1 MKYIDLRSDTVTE
14 PTQRMREA
22 MMEAIVGDDVYEDD
36 PTMNELEEY
45 AAALVGKEA
54 AIFVPSGT
62 FANQLAIFT
71 WCTRGDEVILPHDCH
86 VVMHEAGAASVI
98 AGVQLRTLVATNGQ
112 MNPAQVRSAI
122 REDNIHY
129 PETGLIC
136 MENAYSDGT
145 VLPIEHMQEIY
156 AIAKSNNIP
165 VHLDGARVF
174 NAATALKIDIK
185 DLLKYTDSVM
195 FCLSK
200 GLCAPVGSMLVGDKE
215 FIAKARKK
223 RKIMGGA
230 MRQAGILGASGL
242 IALKEM
248 RLRLIEDHDNAKYLA
263 EELDKVQGIEVIKD
277 ALDINMVFFRITDDR
292 LETQMTEENFYKQGI
307 KINGLEDG
315 LMRFVTHYYVNK
327 KDIDKVLGVINE
339 MRRY

>member
-1 MKYIDLRSDTVTE
+1 
-14 PTQRMREA
+14 
-22 MMEAIVGDDVYEDD
+22 
-36 PTMNELEEY
+36 
-45 AAALVGKEA
+45 
-54 AIFVPSGT
+54 
-62 FANQLAIFT
+62 
-71 WCTRGDEVILPHDCH
+71 
-86 VVMHEAGAASVI
+86 
-98 AGVQLRTLVATNGQ
+98 
-112 MNPAQVRSAI
+112 
-122 REDNIHY
+122 
-129 PETGLIC
+129 
-136 MENAYSDGT
+136 
-145 VLPIEHMQEIY
+145 
-156 AIAKSNNIP
+156 
-165 VHLDGARVF
+165 
-174 NAATALKIDIK
+174 
-185 DLLKYTDSVM
+185 
-195 FCLSK
+195 
-200 GLCAPVGSMLVGDKE
+200 MLVGDKE

>member
-1 MKYIDLRSDTVTE
+1 
-14 PTQRMREA
+14 
-22 MMEAIVGDDVYEDD
+22 
-36 PTMNELEEY
+36 
-45 AAALVGKEA
+45 
-54 AIFVPSGT
+54 
-62 FANQLAIFT
+62 
-71 WCTRGDEVILPHDCH
+71 
-86 VVMHEAGAASVI
+86 
-98 AGVQLRTLVATNGQ
+98 
-112 MNPAQVRSAI
+112 
-122 REDNIHY
+122 
-129 PETGLIC
+129 

-174 NAATALKIDIK
+174 NAATTLKIDIK

-248 RLRLIEDHDNAKYLA
+248 RLRLVEDHDNAKYLA
-263 EELDKVQGIEVIKD
+263 DELDKVQGIEVIKD

-327 KDIDKVLGVINE
+327 KDIDKVVGVINE